1 MKKTFI
7 LIAATIAMTL
17 TPVSN
22 LFAQDN
28 TFGFSK
34 DDDGDIFLT
43 GTLEYECSK
52 NAALD
57 RLVTYMESLYGK
69 DKVCVDVESR
79 KICVDDVEENTKYV
93 YNPFAG
99 EFKDN
104 VKYDLVITWND
115 DDAKEF
121 QYTYSKLTIHSTA
134 KGFANY
140 DKNEPLRVVLKQY
153 NKTQKMQND
162 PSLDKKARKEAM
174 NNEAD
179 LRASIEKVYSTLMA
193 DMGKAQECIE

>member
-1 MKKTFI
+1 MKKTII

-17 TPVSN
+17 TSNSN
-22 LFAQDN
+22 LLAQDN
-28 TFGFSK
+28 NFGFSK
-34 DDDGDIFLT
+34 DDDGELFLT

-52 NAALD
+52 NTALD
-57 RLVTYMESLYGK
+57 RLVAYMESLYGK
-69 DKVCVDVESR
+69 DKVCVDADNR
-79 KICVDDVEENTKYV
+79 KICVDDAEETTKYV

-104 VKYDLVITWND
+104 VKYDLVITWSD
-115 DDAKEF
+115 DDSKEF
-121 QYTYSKLTIHSTA
+121 QYTYSKLTLHSTA

-174 NNEAD
+174 NSEAD
-179 LRASIEKVYSTLMA
+179 LRTSIEKIYSTLLA
-193 DMGKAQECIE
+193 DMAKTQECIE

>member
-1 MKKTFI
+1 MKKNFI

-17 TPVSN
+17 ISVCN

-28 TFGFSK
+28 NFGFSK
-34 DDDGDIFLT
+34 DDDGDLFLT
-43 GTLEYECSK
+43 GTLEYECRQ
-52 NAALD
+52 NTALD
-57 RLVTYMESLYGK
+57 RLIACMETFYGK
-69 DKVCVDVESR
+69 DKVCIDAESR
-79 KICVDDVEENTKYV
+79 KICVNNVEENTKYV

-115 DDAKEF
+115 DDTKEF

-162 PSLDKKARKEAM
+162 PSLDKKTRKEAM

-179 LRASIEKVYSTLMA
+179 LRASIENVYSTLKA
-193 DMGKAQECIE
+193 DMGKVQECIE